1 MSVFLRMHNI
11 DKFPGS
17 LLARKQCCKALL
29 VISDYPFQHVV
40 CVRLSCY
47 TGIELDFYLHNRF
60 FPQQTQVIAAAAA
73 GVAAEGLA
81 PKDAKAGA
89 ENAAQL
95 SVFLVENAIV
105 ILMLV
110 EDHLRS
116 QSKQTCATNAV
127 ASPSPLKKRTSTLT
141 AIGES
146 SEISSSRAS
155 LSSDSGKVPLDVS
168 GKHSQ
173 MPNFSELDFPIFCF
187 SGSLV
192 MIKCF

>member
-1 MSVFLRMHNI
+1 M
-11 DKFPGS
+11 
-17 LLARKQCCKALL
+17 C
-29 VISDYPFQHVV
+29 V
-40 CVRLSCY
+40 CLSCY
-47 TGIELDFYLHNRF
+47 TGIELDFYLHNLF
-60 FPQQTQVIAAAAA
+60 SPQQTQVIAAAAA

-127 ASPSPLKKRTSTLT
+127 AASPSPLKNRTSTLT

-155 LSSDSGKVPLDVS
+155 QSSDSGKVPLDVS

-173 MPNFSELDFPIFCF
+173 MPDFSELDFPILCF
-187 SGSLV
+187 SCSLV